1 MVNIEEAIKLLDF
14 NLSEEATEYS
24 LKKQYRKMVLK
35 HHPDK
40 GGNNDKFL
48 KIKEA
53 YDIVKKYLRE
63 RSIPQFYTNQ
73 FIFTNG
79 NMSTTAS
86 NFSWTY
92 QYG

>member
-14 NLSEEATEYS
+14 NLSEATDDS
-24 LKKQYRKMVLK
+24 LKKQYRKMVLR

-48 KIKEA
+48 RIKEA
-53 YDIVKKYLRE
+53 YDIVKKYLRD
-63 RSIPQFYTNQ
+63 RSISQYSGQ
-73 FIFTNG
+73 FIFVDNQ
-79 NMSTTAS
+79 NYSTTA

-92 QYG
+92 RYG